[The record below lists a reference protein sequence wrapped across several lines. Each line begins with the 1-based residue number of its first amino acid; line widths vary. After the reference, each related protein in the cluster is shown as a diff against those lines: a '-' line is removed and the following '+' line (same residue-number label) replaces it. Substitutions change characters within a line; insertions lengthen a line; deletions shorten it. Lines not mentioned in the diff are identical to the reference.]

1 MAFLEIDNVS
11 KNFGNIPVL
20 RGLNMAVN
28 EHQVVC
34 LIGPS
39 GCGKSTLLRCINGL
53 EEIQGGEITL
63 NGDRV
68 SGPGVDLNKL
78 RQQVGIV
85 FQSFNLF
92 PHMSVLQNVT
102 LAPRKV
108 LGQSKAEAE
117 TKAMLLL
124 KRIGLEAKA
133 LDYPDRLSGGQQ
145 QRVAIV
151 RALAMEPKL
160 MLLDEITS
168 ALDPELVSEVLNIVR
183 DLATQG
189 MTMLLATHEM
199 GFAREVA
206 SKVCFLYEGVVHEEG
221 PPEQIFGN
229 PKQER
234 TRGFLKRIIE
244 AGRL

>member
-1 MAFLEIDNVS
+1 MAFLEIDHVAKS
-11 KNFGNIPVL
+11 FGPVPVL
-20 RGLNMAVN
+20 RGINLKVN

-53 EEIQGGEITL
+53 EEIQGGEIKL
-63 NGDRV
+63 SGDRV

-108 LGQSKAEAE
+108 LLQSKDQAEA
-117 TKAMLLL
+117 KAMILL
-124 KRIGLEAKA
+124 KRIGLETKA

-183 DLATQG
+183 DLASQG

-234 TRGFLKRIIE
+234 TRSFLKRIIE

>member
-1 MAFLEIDNVS
+1 MAFLEIKKVE
-11 KNFGNIPVL
+11 KEFGPIKVL
-20 RGLNMAVN
+20 RGLDMEVN

-53 EEIQGGEITL
+53 EQIQGGEIRL
-63 NGDRV
+63 AGDRV
-68 SGPGVDLNKL
+68 SGPGVDVNKL

-92 PHMSVLQNVT
+92 PHMSVMENVT
-102 LAPRKV
+102 LAPVKV
-108 LGQSKAEAE
+108 LSMMRAEAE
-117 TKAMLLL
+117 AKAMLLL

-133 LDYPDRLSGGQQ
+133 KEYPDRLSGGQQ

-160 MLLDEITS
+160 LLLDEITS

-183 DLATQG
+183 DLAGQG

-221 PPEQIFGN
+221 PPEQLFGS
-229 PKQER
+229 PKHER
-234 TRGFLKRIIE
+234 TRTFLKRIIE